1 MLKLGWFSTGHG
13 EGSRGLLRLVHDQ
26 IASAELPASIEF
38 VFCNREPGEAEGS
51 DQFHDLVNSYGV
63 RLVTLSS
70 QRFRRERGARTFDE
84 VRADYD
90 TEVMKRLEGFQPD
103 LVVLAGYMLFTAEE
117 LCNKF
122 TMINLHPALPTGPV
136 GTWQEVIWQLIQ
148 QRATETGAMIHLAT
162 EEWDRGPAITYFS
175 FPIRGQA
182 FDPLWE
188 QAAGRTVDDLKAT
201 YGEELPLFQRIREE
215 GVKRE
220 QPLLVETI
228 RAFALAQ
235 VKVTGRRVTDA
246 EGRPISGYC
255 LNDEIEGWIKRD
267 AGGAG

>member
-1 MLKLGWFSTGHG
+1 MLKLGWFSTGRG
-13 EGSRGLLRLVHDQ
+13 EGSQGLLRLVHDQ
-26 IASAELPASIEF
+26 IVSGSLPATIEF

-51 DQFHDLVNSYGV
+51 DQFHALVNSYGLP
-63 RLVTLSS
+63 LVTLSS
-70 QRFRRERGARTFDE
+70 QRFRRERGARTFEQVRLDFDRE
-84 VRADYD
+84 VLR
-90 TEVMKRLEGFQPD
+90 RLEGFAPD
-103 LVVLAGYMLFTAEE
+103 LCTLAGYMLYTGPE
-117 LCNKF
+117 LCRRF
-122 TMINLHPALPTGPV
+122 TMINLHPALPTGPI

-175 FPIRGQA
+175 FPLGGQS

-188 QAAGRTVDDLKAT
+188 QAAGRTVDEMKAAH
-201 YGEELPLFQRIREE
+201 GEALPLFQRIREE

-228 RAFALAQ
+228 RAFALGK

-246 EGRPISGYC
+246 QGQPISAYC
-255 LNDEIEGWIKRD
+255 LNDEIEGWLKRQGD
-267 AGGAG
+267 GA